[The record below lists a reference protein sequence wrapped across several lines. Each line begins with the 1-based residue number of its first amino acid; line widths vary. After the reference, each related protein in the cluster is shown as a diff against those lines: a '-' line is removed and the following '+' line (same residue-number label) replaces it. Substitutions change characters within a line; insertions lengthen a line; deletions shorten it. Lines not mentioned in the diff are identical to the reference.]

1 MTAPLL
7 QVRDARV
14 HFPAGGWL
22 RAAPPV
28 RAVDGVSLTLHA
40 GETLAVVG
48 ESGCGKSTL
57 ARAVLGL
64 QRLTSGAV
72 LFDGAPVPDRPGPAR
87 SAFARAAQLVFQD
100 PVAALNPRMRIDAAL
115 AEPLQTHAPE
125 LARPAREARVADVLA
140 QVGLDAGIARR
151 FPHEVSGGQAQRVG
165 IARAMI
171 LRPRLLVCDEP
182 VASLD
187 VSIQAQILSLLRAL
201 RAEHGVSMLFISHD
215 LSVVRHI
222 ADRVMVM
229 YLGRAMEVG
238 PVASVL
244 GRPLHPYTRALI
256 DAVPRPDPATERTRP
271 RILLGGDLPSP
282 SAPPSGCRFRT
293 RCPLAEAGCA
303 AVEPAFAPAGPDG
316 HEVACPVVLRTGAV
330 A

>member
-1 MTAPLL
+1 MSVPLL
-7 QVRDARV
+7 QVTDAAV
-14 HFPAGGWL
+14 HFPAGGWW
-22 RAAPPV
+22 RPAPPV
-28 RAVDGVSLTLHA
+28 RAVDGVSLTLQA
-40 GETLAVVG
+40 GETLAIVG

-64 QRLTSGAV
+64 QPLTSGAV

-100 PVAALNPRMRIDAAL
+100 PVAALNPRLRIDAAL
-115 AEPLQTHAPE
+115 AEPLRTHAPAMSRAE
-125 LARPAREARVADVLA
+125 RAARVAEVLA

-151 FPHEVSGGQAQRVG
+151 YPHEVSGGQAQRVG
-165 IARAMI
+165 IARAMM

-182 VASLD
+182 VAALD

-201 RAEHGVSMLFISHD
+201 RAEHGVAMLFISHD

-222 ADRVMVM
+222 ADRVLVM
-229 YLGRAMEVG
+229 YLGRGMEEG
-238 PVASVL
+238 PVAAVL
-244 GRPLHPYTRALI
+244 TRPRHPYTRALI
-256 DAVPRPDPATERTRP
+256 DAVPRPDPATERTRT

-293 RCPLAEAGCA
+293 RCPLAEPGCA
-303 AVEPAFAPAGPDG
+303 GDPPAFAPTGPDG
-316 HEVACPVVLRTGAV
+316 HAVACPVVLREGV
-330 A
+330 VG